1 MHNDFTVMRSKPL
14 EYCAHCYR
22 LFCYCFFFFLPSGGH
37 GDRRDRYRS
46 RSRSRGRSRDRSRS
60 RERTRYLGNYKGDTT
75 GGGYYNLGVSS
86 SASSRRRS
94 RSRSRD
100 RKASGSSSPSTSALS
115 VPYNPKVPQHARG
128 HSPATVAAR
137 AAAKKQAEGA
147 KFWDGFQWVDRTPE
161 ATQAAA
167 AAGGGDGRT
176 LVGARGPGGK
186 GLSPV
191 TQQMREERRL
201 YVGNLI
207 PGQVTTDALSAFL
220 NTCMDSCLSGAG
232 ISLPAGATTAVQ
244 SVWMGPTAN
253 YAFVE
258 FASSECALIAMGLSG
273 IEFMGQALRISR
285 PNMYSSGSSGGN
297 AAGGGGNVYGS
308 TSAALP
314 HHTFGASTAALLANA
329 LEVPGMDAAIAKV
342 ASVLH
347 PMT

>member
-1 MHNDFTVMRSKPL
+1 
-14 EYCAHCYR
+14 
-22 LFCYCFFFFLPSGGH
+22 
-37 GDRRDRYRS
+37 
-46 RSRSRGRSRDRSRS
+46 
-60 RERTRYLGNYKGDTT
+60 LGNYKGDTT

-86 SASSRRRS
+86 SSSRGGRS

-100 RKASGSSSPSTSALS
+100 RKASSSSSSSSAS
-115 VPYNPKVPQHARG
+115 APYNPKVSQHARG

-137 AAAKKQAEGA
+137 AAAQKQAESA

-176 LVGARGPGGK
+176 LAGAARGPGGK
-186 GLSPV
+186 GLAPA

-207 PGQVTTDALSAFL
+207 PGQVTTDAISAFL

-232 ISLPAGATTAVQ
+232 IALPAGATTAVQ

-285 PNMYSSGSSGGN
+285 PNMYNSSGSGSAG
-297 AAGGGGNVYGS
+297 GGGGNVYGS

-314 HHTFGASTAALLANA
+314 HHNFGASTAALLANA
-329 LEVPGMDAAIAKV
+329 MEVPGMDAAIAKV